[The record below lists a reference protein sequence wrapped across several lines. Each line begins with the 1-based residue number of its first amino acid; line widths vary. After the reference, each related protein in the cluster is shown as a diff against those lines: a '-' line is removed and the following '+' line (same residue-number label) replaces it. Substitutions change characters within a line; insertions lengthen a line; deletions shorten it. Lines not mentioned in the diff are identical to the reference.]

1 MTVQIKTRLRS
12 LSAAERLCLIMGI
25 LFAASLIPLLI
36 LSFYAHPAGDDY
48 VYGVQAHLTWEGTHS
63 LIETIKTALS
73 TVKNYY
79 GSWQGTYSS
88 IFLMAL
94 QPAVFSQRLYFLTTF
109 LMLGML
115 TAGTAFLIHILF
127 TRYLRFPLSLRLILT
142 FSVLT
147 LCIQNL
153 EEGKSA
159 FYWYNGAVHYV
170 FMHSCMLFLLAFLLL
185 FLKAGSRA
193 GQILSLAAACFLSFV
208 TGGSNFVTALI
219 TPVLIFFL
227 LVFCLLARQRRALFL
242 LLPLSVTL
250 AGLLVNVTAPGNAV
264 RMAVQAAP
272 MGAVEAIY
280 YSFVYAVKGIGEWTS
295 LYVLFFALL
304 LLPFLLP
311 VLYQLD
317 FDFPLPGCAAA
328 LSFCVI
334 AATYTP
340 SLYSMGHVY
349 IFERTLNI
357 MRMLFYLLFFLNLIY
372 TAGWLCARYRRYE
385 SAHALNASSFLP
397 ELRKRCGR
405 GFAIGMTAF
414 FLGLLIFSDK
424 DEITSLS
431 AADSLA
437 KGYARSYHEES
448 LNRISLL
455 TMKGVDEV
463 WVPNFSVVPP
473 LLDEQALSPTDT
485 NDYRNQAVAEWFG
498 VSILHMSEI
507 Y

>member
-1 MTVQIKTRLRS
+1 MTFQIKTRLRS

-193 GQILSLAAACFLSFV
+193 GRSS
-208 TGGSNFVTALI
+208 ALR
-219 TPVLIFFL
+219 P
-227 LVFCLLARQRRALFL
+227 
-242 LLPLSVTL
+242 P
-250 AGLLVNVTAPGNAV
+250 
-264 RMAVQAAP
+264 
-272 MGAVEAIY
+272 
-280 YSFVYAVKGIGEWTS
+280 
-295 LYVLFFALL
+295 
-304 LLPFLLP
+304 
-311 VLYQLD
+311 
-317 FDFPLPGCAAA
+317 
-328 LSFCVI
+328 
-334 AATYTP
+334 
-340 SLYSMGHVY
+340 
-349 IFERTLNI
+349 
-357 MRMLFYLLFFLNLIY
+357 
-372 TAGWLCARYRRYE
+372 
-385 SAHALNASSFLP
+385 
-397 ELRKRCGR
+397 
-405 GFAIGMTAF
+405 AF
-414 FLGLLIFSDK
+414 
-424 DEITSLS
+424 
-431 AADSLA
+431 
-437 KGYARSYHEES
+437 
-448 LNRISLL
+448 
-455 TMKGVDEV
+455 
-463 WVPNFSVVPP
+463 
-473 LLDEQALSPTDT
+473 
-485 NDYRNQAVAEWFG
+485 
-498 VSILHMSEI
+498 
-507 Y
+507 